1 MKIKI
6 TTNQLNNNK
15 KIILMMKILIFIIKK
30 LKFKENRNNQEI
42 KYF

>member
-6 TTNQLNNNK
+6 TINQLNKNK
-15 KIILMMKILIFIIKK
+15 MIILMMKILIFIIKK